1 MACRSFAGSART
13 DELLFGTESEP
24 LARTPVR
31 IEDHHLV
38 RLKTQYDRRELYKRA
53 YSGQIQANT
62 ACLRAY
68 QEAEV
73 VQLRILETV
82 DHGHSRLAAELPSEG
97 VKGEC
102 NFRQPLT

>member
-13 DELLFGTESEP
+13 DELLFGTKSEP

-31 IEDHHLV
+31 IEDHHFV
-38 RLKTQYDRRELYKRA
+38 RLNTQNDQWDLYMRA
-53 YSGQIQANT
+53 YGGQIQANT
-62 ACLRAY
+62 ACLRAD

-82 DHGHSRLAAELPSEG
+82 DHGHSRLAAELPSKG
-97 VKGEC
+97 VKGKC